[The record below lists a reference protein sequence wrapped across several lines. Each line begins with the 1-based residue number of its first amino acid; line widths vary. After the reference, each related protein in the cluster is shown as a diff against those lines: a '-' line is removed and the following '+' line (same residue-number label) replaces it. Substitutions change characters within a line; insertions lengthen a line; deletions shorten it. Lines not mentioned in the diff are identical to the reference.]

1 VVSGKVADVEAKVE
15 VGGEIS
21 AKDGASVNAS
31 AAVSHGGVEVGRG
44 VSANGEGV
52 KAGTRVGAGANKDFK
67 VGAKLRLALGFGVK
81 VNVTQAARAAAHTR
95 DFFAHLATTWG
106 VQPTLAGFFDRSGR
120 ARRK

>member
-1 VVSGKVADVEAKVE
+1 MVSGKVADVEAKVE

-67 VGAKLRLALGFGVK
+67 VGAKLRLVLGFGVK
-81 VNVTQAARAAAHTR
+81 VNVTQAWPLPIPGTFLRTWQLLGGSSPPRRASSIE
-95 DFFAHLATTWG
+95 
-106 VQPTLAGFFDRSGR
+106 VAGLGAS
-120 ARRK
+120 K